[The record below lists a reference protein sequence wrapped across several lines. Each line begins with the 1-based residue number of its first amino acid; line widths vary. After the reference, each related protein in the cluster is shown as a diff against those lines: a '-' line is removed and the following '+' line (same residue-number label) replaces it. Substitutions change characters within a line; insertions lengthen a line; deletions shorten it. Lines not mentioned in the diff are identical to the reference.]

1 MLRCAVIAIDRR
13 FRGPA
18 ASANGGYACGVA
30 AAQLA
35 DPRGPGEVTLRSPPP
50 LDAPIEVERAGER
63 AVLRDGATLV
73 AEVAVRLALTIE
85 PPAPV
90 SFDEATQAA
99 RRCPW
104 ATAARHPYPGCFVC
118 GPERAEGDGLRI
130 FPGAV
135 TGRRVAAAPWIPD
148 PSLGGPDG
156 RVRPELVWSV
166 LDCPSLF
173 GMVCFDAWEGRPLL
187 GRLAAEIYAAP
198 LVGERCVCVGWFGSR
213 EGRKF
218 HAGSALFGERGEL
231 RALGQATWI
240 AVA

>member
-1 MLRCAVIAIDRR
+1 MIAIDRR

-35 DPRGPGEVTLRSPPP
+35 DPSGPVEVTLRSPPP
-50 LDAPIEVERAGER
+50 LDTPIEVERAGER
-63 AVLRDGATLV
+63 AVLRHGATLV
-73 AEVAVRLALTIE
+73 AEAVVRPALTIE

-90 SFDEATQAA
+90 SFDEATRAA
-99 RRCPW
+99 GRCPW

-118 GPERAEGDGLRI
+118 GPDRAAGDGLCI

-135 TGRRVAAAPWIPD
+135 TGRSVAAAPWIPD

-173 GMVCFDAWEGRPLL
+173 GMVCFDVWEGRPLL
-187 GRLAAEIYAAP
+187 GRLAAEIHAAP
-198 LVGERCVCVGWFGSR
+198 RVGDRCVCVGWFGSR

-240 AVA
+240 TVA